1 MQNRLIANNKD
12 YKRMR
17 VEGDVASLLKT
28 IRVITSQFETNIL
41 LYDAVDEVKRK
52 YYRLVQGESDT
63 NATFLKDYKAAIE
76 TVEHYGA
83 DIYKDTGLINQV
95 IKQ

>member
-1 MQNRLIANNKD
+1 
-12 YKRMR
+12 MR

-28 IRVITSQFETNIL
+28 IRVITNQFETNIS

-63 NATFLKDYKAAIE
+63 NATF
-76 TVEHYGA
+76 
-83 DIYKDTGLINQV
+83 
-95 IKQ
+95 